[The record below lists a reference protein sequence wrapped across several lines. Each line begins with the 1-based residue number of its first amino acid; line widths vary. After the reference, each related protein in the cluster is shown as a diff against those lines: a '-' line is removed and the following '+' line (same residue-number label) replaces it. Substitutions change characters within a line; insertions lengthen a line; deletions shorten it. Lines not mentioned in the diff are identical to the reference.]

1 MRIPVDFRQ
10 YILLQSRCCC
20 VLNLIKYLL
29 TLDYKFYQAPL
40 HFNKQDEVIRVVSKI
55 EKKVLSPSMTF
66 KTFADYL
73 TNTFNGGEFNKE
85 VAFNFFKDYS
95 SNLKYSYEKLK
106 SKYSKLFQEIYQK
119 VCINIGASK
128 H

>member
-1 MRIPVDFRQ
+1 
-10 YILLQSRCCC
+10 
-20 VLNLIKYLL
+20 
-29 TLDYKFYQAPL
+29 L